1 MLKILNGHMNDFNV
15 NIYFVTFLSL
25 IWPMGAN
32 SSFSHVIRFASVIQ
46 FSKHPPVYS
55 SSGCACVL
63 SRVPLFAIPWTIPHQ
78 APLSMEL
85 PRQEYGANCHF
96 LLQGIFLTQGSN
108 PHLLCLLNWQANSLP
123 LALWASVSL
132 SVE

>member
-1 MLKILNGHMNDFNV
+1 MNDFNV

-78 APLSMEL
+78 APLSMGFS
-85 PRQEYGANCHF
+85 RQEFWSG
-96 LLQGIFLTQGSN
+96 LLFPSPGSFPDPGIKPMSPESPT
-108 PHLLCLLNWQANSLP
+108 
-123 LALWASVSL
+123 LAGGFFTTEPPGKPKPYLIR
-132 SVE
+132 